1 MVLGDRSRVA
11 LLATLAAGA
20 LVTGGAGGALAPR
33 HILAATHAQRQQSGA
48 LTAVISVAGDATV
61 NVPFTLDGSGSQGSN
76 LQYSWDFGDASAPGS
91 GAKVQHSYL
100 AVNDITVTLT
110 VRDASG
116 ATASTT
122 QALRVIPAL
131 GALDGLPVI
140 GQITPAGAFK
150 ADLALDASGLNGFSA
165 SIGGALLASRS
176 YDYASGGQTL
186 VELPTV
192 NVVNEDDPGVA
203 PLINETASGIPLTN
217 NVQVNISYTTASGA
231 SETATYTTSLVQ
243 PPGFTIPLPQ
253 SSLAPA
259 PAAAP
264 NPSPA
269 PSATPAPA
277 SSGPTAAPAPGGSG
291 SSGSVAGYLQ
301 ATVSPSATSSTV
313 PIRTLA
319 GPTASPA
326 GTPVPAVVTPSPT
339 AAPAAPT
346 PSVWNITYP
355 NYLPIVGRP
364 ANEDDVA
371 NYYLTGD
378 ANFHHADDPLVRR
391 WAIKIARN
399 GGAFPNDPQQ
409 AADNIYRFV
418 YNLLGI
424 GDPGKLDNDVDIL
437 QSIVNGDLVPGSRS
451 VQFICIAHAYFFSSL
466 TRELGLPTR
475 EETIGLARPQFQNSD
490 NSWNVKYYQEGANQV
505 WYGGAWRHYDT
516 WIGTRNRD
524 SYLDTY
530 LAEAAWYAY
539 SPQNSPFLDQ
549 YNQPTGFAGHDF
561 GIALADGTPGQPS
574 QWKFIEQH
582 VRDGVTLAQPV
593 PASYMG
599 TDAPPAPR
607 GPIAQPQIVPAAG
620 Q

>member
-1 MVLGDRSRVA
+1 MLFAGRGRVTLVVVLAAGVVITGSAGAIVA
-11 LLATLAAGA
+11 PRRTLAAPHPA
-20 LVTGGAGGALAPR
+20 
-33 HILAATHAQRQQSGA
+33 HQQSPG
-48 LTAVISVAGDATV
+48 LTAVISVTGDATV
-61 NVPFTLDGSGSQGSN
+61 NAPVTLDGSASQGAN

-91 GAKVQHSYL
+91 GAKVQHTYQ
-100 AVNDITVTLT
+100 AVNDVTVTLT

-140 GQITPAGAFK
+140 GQITPASAFK
-150 ADLALDASGLNGFSA
+150 ADLALDASGLSGFSV
-165 SIGGALLASRS
+165 SLGGALLASRS
-176 YDYASGGQTL
+176 YDYAAGGQTL

-203 PLINETASGIPLTN
+203 PLINETASGIPLAN
-217 NVQVNISYTTASGA
+217 NVQVNLSYSTASGA
-231 SETATYTTSLVQ
+231 NETATYTTSMVQ
-243 PPGFTIPLPQ
+243 PPGFTIPLPP

-259 PAAAP
+259 PTAAP
-264 NPSPA
+264 TAAPAGSPA
-269 PSATPAPA
+269 PSTTPVPA
-277 SSGPTAAPAPGGSG
+277 SSTSTAAPAPGGSG
-291 SSGSVAGYLQ
+291 PAGSVSGYLQ
-301 ATVSPSATSSTV
+301 AASPTSTPIAIRVVGATATS
-313 PIRTLA
+313 
-319 GPTASPA
+319 
-326 GTPVPAVVTPSPT
+326 
-339 AAPAAPT
+339 APAAPT
-346 PSVWNITYP
+346 ATPAPSAPQPQGPAVWNITYP
-355 NYLPIVGRP
+355 TYLPIVGRP

-378 ANFHHADDPLVRR
+378 TDFHHADDPLVRR

-409 AADNIYRFV
+409 AADNIYHFV

-437 QSIVNGDLVPGSRS
+437 QSIINGDLVPGSRS
-451 VQFICIAHAYFFSSL
+451 VEFICIAHAYFVSSL

-475 EETIGLARPQFQNSD
+475 EETIGLARPQYQNSD
-490 NSWNVKYYQEGANQV
+490 NSWVVKYYQEGANQV
-505 WYGGAWRHYDT
+505 WYGGAWHHYDT
-516 WIGTRNRD
+516 WIGTRDRD
-524 SYLDTY
+524 SYLDIY

-539 SPQNSPFLDQ
+539 SPQHTSFLDQ
-549 YNQPTGFAGHDF
+549 YDQPTGFSGHDF
-561 GIALADGTPGQPS
+561 GIALTDGTPGQPG

-582 VRDGVTLAQPV
+582 VRRGVTLAEPV

-599 TDAPPAPR
+599 SDAPPAPH
-607 GPIAQPQIVPAAG
+607 GPISQPQISPAGG